1 MTDVLVVGGGPA
13 GASTAHHLAQRGLDV
28 LVLDRSNFP
37 RDKTCGDALT
47 PRAVRMVDDMGL
59 LTELLAIGAPI
70 RGYDVVA
77 PNGRATYGL
86 IPKTP
91 TTPDLA
97 LVVRRHE
104 LDAHILNRAVRSGA
118 RFEPGVS
125 VTGVEGTSD
134 RVRVRGEHDGQT
146 VSYDAPLAVLATGAS
161 MGLLRN
167 SGILRTVP
175 RTMLA
180 ARAYVSNVPSS
191 TVARDRLQLRF
202 DAAPL
207 PGYGWVFPVAGQA
220 ANVGVGFFPLRRSP
234 ATAAQAFERFI
245 SAPAARRL
253 LQGARL
259 ERPLKSY
266 PIRVDFLSAPHVG
279 QRLLLVGEAAGLV
292 NPLTGEGIDYA
303 LESGQLAARRIVTMF
318 ELGDFSSAQL
328 ALYDR
333 ELADR
338 FARLFRFCAQV
349 RDWYLRAPLLNLLV
363 GMANRRAD
371 LRTLLT
377 NVVLGNQQA
386 SDHGPMRGLAAL
398 AVSALRVRSSA

>member
-13 GASTAHHLAQRGLDV
+13 GASTAHHLAQCGLDV
-28 LVLDRSNFP
+28 MVLDRSEFP

-47 PRAVRMVDDMGL
+47 PRAVRVVDDMGL
-59 LTELLAIGAPI
+59 LPELLAVGAPI

-77 PNGRATYGL
+77 PNGRATHGA
-86 IPKTP
+86 IPATP

-104 LDAHILNRAVRSGA
+104 LDARLLGRALRSGA
-118 RFEPGVS
+118 RLESGLTI
-125 VTGVEGTSD
+125 TGLEGSAD
-134 RVRVRGEHDGQT
+134 RVRVWGERGGRT
-146 VSYDAPLAVLATGAS
+146 VSHQAPLAVLATGAS

-167 SGILRTVP
+167 SGILRALP

-180 ARAYVSNVPSS
+180 ARAYVSNIPPA
-191 TVARDRLQLRF
+191 VARDRLQLRF

-207 PGYGWVFPVAGQA
+207 PGYGWIFPVAGDA
-220 ANVGVGFFPLRRSP
+220 ANVGVGFFPGRRSP
-234 ATAAQAFERFI
+234 ATAAQAFERFVQ
-245 SAPAARRL
+245 APAPRRL
-253 LQGARL
+253 LWGGRL
-259 ERPLKSY
+259 ERPVKSY
-266 PIRVDFLSAPHVG
+266 PIRVDFLTAPHVG

-303 LESGQLAARRIVTMF
+303 LESGQLAARRVATMF

-333 ELADR
+333 ELGEH

-349 RDWYLRAPLLNLLV
+349 RDWYLRAPLLNVLV
-363 GMANRRAD
+363 SMANRRAD
-371 LRTLLT
+371 LRGLLT
-377 NVVLGNQQA
+377 NIVLGNEQA
-386 SDHGPMRGLAAL
+386 SERGPARGLL
-398 AVSALRVRSSA
+398 KLLST